1 MIDTP
6 STKNGALPDG
16 AEVGAEIM
24 ARADAISVHNEAAQG
39 VTRRFLSAE
48 HRGAAD
54 MIMGWMND
62 AGMDKVWLDNAG
74 NVVGRYEGAA
84 PGLPA
89 LITGSHQDTVSE
101 GGRYDGMLGVLTPI
115 ACVAALHQ
123 RGERLPYAI
132 EVVAI
137 GDEEGL
143 RFNTGLFGSQAL
155 AGILDP
161 AELNKQDSDGVTV
174 AQALR
179 DFGLDPDATQAVA
192 RRPEDVLGYVELHI
206 EQGPILEAEGL
217 AMGVVTGITGSISLT
232 VTLTGVAGHA
242 GTVPMTRRIDALAAA
257 AEAILAV
264 ERNCSGREG
273 LVGTVG
279 TITVGP
285 DATNVIPGVVRFSV
299 DLRSGDA
306 ALRASALAGIE
317 AAIADICQDRGV
329 TAHIE
334 NHGESSGCACSPWLM
349 DQLEAAVVDE
359 GIPPRRLFSGAGHD
373 AQAMAALTD
382 VGMLFLR
389 CDAGVSHNPDEAITA
404 ADAGTGVRV
413 MLRFL
418 RAFRKP
424 EAAAAG

>member
-1 MIDTP
+1 MSDN
-6 STKNGALPDG
+6 SALPDG
-16 AEVGAEIM
+16 ARAGAEIM
-24 ARADAISVHNEAAQG
+24 ARADAISVHNEAVQG
-39 VTRRFLSAE
+39 VTRRFLSPE

-54 MIMGWMND
+54 MIIGWMKD
-62 AGMDKVWLDNAG
+62 AGMDHVQLDNAG
-74 NVVGRYEGAA
+74 NVVGRYEGVE

-115 ACVAALHQ
+115 ACVAALHE

-155 AGILDP
+155 AGVLDP
-161 AELNKQDSDGVTV
+161 AELDKPDSDGVTV

-192 RRPEDVLGYVELHI
+192 RRPEDVLAYVELHI

-217 AMGVVTGITGSISLT
+217 AMAVVTGITGSINLT
-232 VTLTGVAGHA
+232 VTITGVAGHA
-242 GTVPMTRRIDALAAA
+242 GTVPMTRRNDALAAA
-257 AEAILAV
+257 AEAVLAV
-264 ERNCSGREG
+264 ERNCSGGDG

-279 TITVGP
+279 TIAVGP
-285 DATNVIPGVVRFSV
+285 DATNVIPGVARFSV
-299 DLRSGDA
+299 DLRSGEA
-306 ALRASALAGIE
+306 ERRTSALAGIE
-317 AAIADICQDRGV
+317 ADIAAICERRGV
-329 TAHIE
+329 TAGIE
-334 NHGESSGCACSPWLM
+334 NHGEATGCACSPWIM

-373 AQAMAALTD
+373 AQAMVALTD

-389 CDAGVSHNPDEAITA
+389 CKAGVSHNPDEAITA

-418 RAFRKP
+418 RSFRKP
-424 EAAAAG
+424 EAASGG

>member
-1 MIDTP
+1 MTDN
-6 STKNGALPDG
+6 SALPDG
-16 AEVGAEIM
+16 AQAGAEIM
-24 ARADAISVHNEAAQG
+24 ARADAIAVHNDGAQG
-39 VTRRFLSAE
+39 VTRRFLSSQ
-48 HRGAAD
+48 HRAAAD
-54 MIMGWMND
+54 MIIGWMRD
-62 AGMDKVWLDNAG
+62 AGMDDVWLDNAG
-74 NVVGRYEGAA
+74 NVVGRYEGAE

-115 ACVAALHQ
+115 ACVAAMSE

-155 AGILDP
+155 AGALEP
-161 AELNKQDSDGVTV
+161 SELSKSDSNGVTV

-179 DFGLDPDATQAVA
+179 DFDLDPDAIGAVA
-192 RRPEDVLGYVELHI
+192 RRPEDVLAYVELHI

-217 AMGVVTGITGSISLT
+217 AMGVVTAITGSINLT
-232 VTLTGVAGHA
+232 VTINGTAGHA
-242 GTVPMTRRIDALAAA
+242 GTVPMTRRNDALAAA

-264 ERNCSGREG
+264 ERNCSGQEG

-279 TITVGP
+279 TISVGP

-306 ALRASALAGIE
+306 GRRATAVTGIE
-317 AAIADICQDRGV
+317 ADIAAICERRRVTADI
-329 TAHIE
+329 E
-334 NHGESSGCACSPWLM
+334 NLGESTGCACAPWLM
-349 DQLEAAVVDE
+349 DQLETAVTDE
-359 GIPPRRLFSGAGHD
+359 GLPPRRLFSGAGHD
-373 AQAMAALTD
+373 AQAMNALTD

-389 CDAGVSHNPDEAITA
+389 CKAGVSHNPDEAITA
-404 ADAGTGVRV
+404 EDAGTGVRV

-418 RAFRKP
+418 RSFKKKNAL
-424 EAAAAG
+424 ENESV

>member
-1 MIDTP
+1 MIDN
-6 STKNGALPDG
+6 SALPDG
-16 AEVGAEIM
+16 AQVGAEIM
-24 ARADAISVHNEAAQG
+24 ARADAIAVHNEGAQG
-39 VTRRFLSAE
+39 VTRRFLSPQ

-54 MIMGWMND
+54 MIIGWMRD
-62 AGMDKVWLDNAG
+62 AGMDKVWLDDAG
-74 NVVGRYEGAA
+74 NVVGRYEGTE

-115 ACVAALHQ
+115 ACVAAMSE

-155 AGILDP
+155 AGILKP
-161 AELNKQDSDGVTV
+161 GELDKQDSDGVTV

-179 DFGLDPDATQAVA
+179 DFGLDPDAIPAVA
-192 RRPEDVLGYVELHI
+192 RRPEDVLAYVELHI

-217 AMGVVTGITGSISLT
+217 AMGVVTGITGSINLT
-232 VTLTGVAGHA
+232 VTIDGVAGHA
-242 GTVPMTRRIDALAAA
+242 GTVPMTRRNDALAAA

-264 ERNCSGREG
+264 ERNCSGEDG

-279 TITVGP
+279 TISVGP

-306 ALRASALAGIE
+306 GLRASALAGIE
-317 AAIADICQDRGV
+317 ADIADICARREV

-334 NHGESSGCACSPWLM
+334 NHGESMGCTCSPWIM

-373 AQAMAALTD
+373 AQAMAELTD

-389 CDAGVSHNPDEAITA
+389 CDAGVSHNPDEAISA
-404 ADAGTGVRV
+404 ADAGTSVRV

-418 RAFRKP
+418 RAFNKQNAL
-424 EAAAAG
+424 ENEGV

>member
-1 MIDTP
+1 MTDN
-6 STKNGALPDG
+6 SALPDG
-16 AEVGAEIM
+16 AQAGAEIM
-24 ARADAISVHNEAAQG
+24 VRADAIAVHNDGAQG
-39 VTRRFLSAE
+39 VTRRFLSSQ
-48 HRGAAD
+48 HRAAAD
-54 MIMGWMND
+54 MIIGWMRD
-62 AGMDKVWLDNAG
+62 AGMDDVWLDNAG
-74 NVVGRYEGAA
+74 NVVGRYEGAE

-115 ACVAALHQ
+115 ACVAAMSE

-155 AGILDP
+155 AGALEP
-161 AELNKQDSDGVTV
+161 SELSKSDSNGVTV

-179 DFGLDPDATQAVA
+179 DFDLDPDAIGAVA
-192 RRPEDVLGYVELHI
+192 RRPEDVLAYVELHI

-217 AMGVVTGITGSISLT
+217 AMGVVTAITGSINLT
-232 VTLTGVAGHA
+232 VTINGTAGHA
-242 GTVPMTRRIDALAAA
+242 GTVPMTRRNDALAAA

-264 ERNCSGREG
+264 ERNCSGQEG

-279 TITVGP
+279 TISVGP

-306 ALRASALAGIE
+306 GRRATAVTGIKADI
-317 AAIADICQDRGV
+317 AAICERRRVTADI
-329 TAHIE
+329 E
-334 NHGESSGCACSPWLM
+334 NLGESTGCACAPWLM
-349 DQLEAAVVDE
+349 DQLETAVTDE
-359 GIPPRRLFSGAGHD
+359 GLPPRRLFSGAGHD
-373 AQAMAALTD
+373 AQAMNALTD

-389 CDAGVSHNPDEAITA
+389 CKAGVSHNPDEAITA
-404 ADAGTGVRV
+404 EDAGTGVRV

-418 RAFRKP
+418 RSFKKKNAL
-424 EAAAAG
+424 ENESV